1 MTFTDTAWSIQPPD
15 APARVEFRLAEPE
28 HDAVVVAEWGAFPHV
43 REWWPDLAAPVR
55 DVRAYLVAQRGIAH
69 SQPWIATIDEQPF
82 AYVETYLPADDPL
95 AEHYDALVSDRGW
108 HVLVGPPEFLGSGIP
123 RLLGRA
129 VLTKLFDDAHAARVV
144 CEPSIEN
151 TRMIRYCEHLGHV
164 PVAVLDLP
172 DKRALLLACTRASFA
187 ERFPLDLV
195 GAEHG
200 A

>member
-1 MTFTDTAWSIQPPD
+1 MTFADRAWSIRPPD
-15 APARVEFRLAEPE
+15 ASVGVEFRLAEPDG
-28 HDAVVVAEWGAFPHV
+28 DAPVVAAWGAFPHV
-43 REWWPDLAAPVR
+43 REWWPDLAAPVN
-55 DVRAYLVAQRGIAH
+55 DVHAYLVAQRAADH
-69 SQPWIATIDEQPF
+69 SQPWIATIDGQPF
-82 AYVETYLPADDPL
+82 AYVETYLPEADPL
-95 AEHYDALVSDRGW
+95 AAHYDALASDRGW
-108 HVLVGPPEFLGSGIP
+108 HVLVGPPELLGSGIP
-123 RLLGRA
+123 RVLGRA
-129 VLTKLFDDAHAARVV
+129 VLTKLFGDAGAERVI